1 MLPLMRSKNQT
12 NLYTITSFGGYNPGY
27 SRKVNELKN
36 CLNTSSENYPALC
49 SLKQPAPVR
58 TLEGN
63 ALAAGYFDELYTL
76 EYRGEESGTINLCTE
91 NLQTE
96 ILSYTESSQLSQERK
111 LIFMKNEILIIPDN
125 MIYYTNTAK
134 VKAGCANES
143 ISLSVAEEK
152 FKKESLTNE
161 NLPMTY
167 NTWYSAYITGNSIVS
182 MSASYRISSSSYKF
196 YDFGLTDAFEIGDIV
211 TVKMQV
217 KPINATQ
224 DATYRA
230 YTQKMAEGITLQ
242 IKDMVKT
249 THNTP
254 SGTVTEY
261 TELHFDDNSIDLGG
275 YKEVFVHS
283 MTVEKGIP
291 NFVDVC
297 TLENR
302 MWGVTKDKIHASKL
316 GDSSEW
322 NDFSV
327 DSYGTLPSSSFATE
341 VESDGEFTAI
351 TSHNGNIIAFK
362 EDCIHK
368 VYGSEPAEFSVS
380 RIDCPGVYKGARDS
394 ICTINGILYYIGRN
408 GAYALSGSLP
418 RLISNNIIAPGFT
431 KARAGGD
438 NRFYYIEC
446 EYPEGKKS
454 YIYDT
459 EFKLWHISENVYN
472 TVNFVKAPEGMYI
485 VSENEVLNAMS
496 TPCDKWSFTLTFGT
510 KEFSSKHI
518 CSFGIRYYLGEN
530 GEFTVKLQNRHNTY
544 TLASTSKSTNNGII
558 TLNIP
563 VFCDKDASLI
573 FEGKG
578 EFSLS
583 SLDVRYKETGIND

>member
-1 MLPLMRSKNQT
+1 MFPIMRSKNQT
-12 NLYTITSFGGYNPGY
+12 NLYSISSFGGYNPGY
-27 SRKVNELKN
+27 SRKVNELKD
-36 CLNTSSENYPALC
+36 CMNTSSENYPALC
-49 SLKQPAPVR
+49 SLKKPASVR
-58 TLEGN
+58 SVWGN
-63 ALAAGYFDELYTL
+63 ALTAGYFDELYTL
-76 EYRGEESGTINLCTE
+76 EYLGEESGTIKLCTE

-96 ILSYTESSQLSQERK
+96 ILSYTERSQLEHERK
-111 LIFMKNEILIIPDN
+111 LIFMKDEILIIPDN

-134 VKAGCANES
+134 VKAGCAIES
-143 ISLSVAEEK
+143 ISHSAAEEK
-152 FKKESLTNE
+152 YKKESLTDG

-182 MSASYRISSSSYKF
+182 MSASYRISSTSYMF
-196 YDFGLTDAFEIGDIV
+196 YDFSISDAFEIGDIV
-211 TVKMQV
+211 TVKMNV

-224 DATYRA
+224 DAAYRA
-230 YTQKMAEGITLQ
+230 YTKKMAEGITLQ

-254 SGTVTEY
+254 SGMVTEY
-261 TELHFDDNSIDLGG
+261 TELHFDDNSIDMGG
-275 YKEVFVHS
+275 YKDVYVYS
-283 MTVEKGIP
+283 MSVEKGIP

-297 TLENR
+297 TQENR
-302 MWGVTKDKIHASKL
+302 MWGVTKDEIHASKL

-327 DSYGTLPSSSFATE
+327 DSYGTLPASSFTTE

-351 TSHNGNIIAFK
+351 TSFNGNIIAFK

-408 GAYALSGSLP
+408 GAYAISGSLP

-431 KARAGGD
+431 KARANGD

-446 EYPEGKKS
+446 EYPEGKKT

-459 EFKLWHISENVYN
+459 EFKLWHMSKN
-472 TVNFVKAPEGMYI
+472 TYDTVCFVKVPDGMYV
-485 VSENEVLNAMS
+485 VSQKEILKALS
-496 TPCDKWSFTLTFGT
+496 LPCDKWSFTFSFGT

-518 CSFGIRYYLGEN
+518 CAFGIRYYLGEN
-530 GEFTVKLQNRHNTY
+530 SQLSVKLQNRHNTY
-544 TLASTSKSTNNGII
+544 NLATTTKSTNNGII

-563 VFCDKDASLI
+563 VSCDRDASLI

-578 EFSLS
+578 EFSLT
-583 SLDVRYKETGIND
+583 SLDIRYKETGIND